1 MILGIEDQ
9 HLVDVVGGVEG
20 ELLPGLVARG
30 DDLHD
35 ERGGVQPD
43 ARGAWSVQAAVGDAE
58 VLDGVAEIELA
69 HRGLE
74 TGVARGSA
82 KDLRE
87 LLGQSRMPV
96 AWRRDHVQDT
106 LPYLVEAIKT
116 RDPPTLLERVQLEG
130 VWVEYHRGHSARIAT
145 VHRAMLSV
153 QTDAS
158 RKRLTLIA
166 CILGS
171 GIALLDGTAVNV
183 ALPSIQDALGG
194 GLAAQQWVVNAYLLT
209 LGSLI
214 LIGGSLGDL
223 YGERRIFALGVGGF
237 GATSLLCAL
246 APTIEV
252 LIAARALQGVA
263 GALLVP
269 SALAVIVATFDED
282 ERGPAIGSWTA
293 WGGIATVLGPLAGG
307 ELLAIASWR
316 WIFLLNLPLVIAC
329 VTLILVA
336 IPATPRP
343 AATARPRRI
352 DVPGATL
359 CALGLGGPV
368 FALIEQPRLGW
379 SSPAVLIPLI
389 AGVALLCMFVAYE
402 WRARDPMLP
411 LGLFRRRNFSAGNVE
426 TFAMYAGLA
435 VLFFFLVLFLQQVGG
450 YTPLQSGLATLPVTL
465 VMFALSRRFGA
476 LADKHGPRLFMGLG
490 PLVAAVGLLLFQR
503 VGTRIDYVTDVL
515 PGLLVFSLGLSMT
528 VAPLTAAVLA
538 GAERTQAGIASA
550 VNNAVARVAGLI
562 GTAAVGAAI
571 ATAFAT
577 SLDGNLAGVRLG
589 PAAQAT
595 VREAKRLPLG
605 LPDVSGLPPRQAH
618 AVLSAAEAAS
628 LHSFHLGLAIAAVL
642 VALGGIAGALGVR
655 NPQRIVHASTCEG
668 GALVGASPEAV

>member
-1 MILGIEDQ
+1 
-9 HLVDVVGGVEG
+9 
-20 ELLPGLVARG
+20 
-30 DDLHD
+30 
-35 ERGGVQPD
+35 
-43 ARGAWSVQAAVGDAE
+43 
-58 VLDGVAEIELA
+58 
-69 HRGLE
+69 
-74 TGVARGSA
+74 
-82 KDLRE
+82 
-87 LLGQSRMPV
+87 
-96 AWRRDHVQDT
+96 
-106 LPYLVEAIKT
+106 
-116 RDPPTLLERVQLEG
+116 
-130 VWVEYHRGHSARIAT
+130 
-145 VHRAMLSV
+145 MLSV
-153 QTDAS
+153 QTDAA
-158 RKRLTLIA
+158 RKRWTLVA

-183 ALPSIQDALGG
+183 ALPSIQRALGG

-214 LIGGSLGDL
+214 LVGGSLGDL

-269 SALAVIVATFDED
+269 SALAVIVSTFDEA

-336 IPATPRP
+336 IPKSTRTAAIGPPPLAGQPAGGVAQAARP
-343 AATARPRRI
+343 ARRI

-379 SSPAVLIPLI
+379 SSPGVLVPLI
-389 AGVALLCMFVAYE
+389 AGVALLLGFVAYE

-476 LADKHGPRLFMGLG
+476 LADRHGPRLFMGLG
-490 PLVAAVGLLLFQR
+490 PLIAAVGLLLFQR
-503 VGTRIDYVTDVL
+503 VGIHVDYVADVL

-550 VNNAVARVAGLI
+550 VNNAVARVAGLL

-577 SLDGNLAGVRLG
+577 SLDTNLAGVRLG
-589 PAAQAT
+589 AAAEAA

-605 LPDVSGLPPRQAH
+605 LPNVHGLPPRQAH

-655 NPQRIVHASTCEG
+655 NPQRVVHAADLRGRRACRGQS
-668 GALVGASPEAV
+668 